1 MKPMVFVPV
10 SPDEAR
16 ALRSGDEL
24 VAGSAYAATS
34 EFREH
39 FGYPAD
45 ADEDADYAAQV
56 FASLRCLLEGRDR
69 CVLAVEVDG
78 LPASEGAIEFG
89 EVAGPVV
96 RWQKVRA
103 IFVDDTEGRPEIR
116 AYAGTV
122 AGRSLAEVWS
132 EDAAVRLTLDHDLL
146 WFDPTELDQ
155 ALVGLDDR

>member
-10 SPDEAR
+10 TPGEVR
-16 ALRSGDEL
+16 PLRSGDDL
-24 VAGSAYAATS
+24 AAGSAYAATR

-39 FGYPAD
+39 FDYAAD

-56 FASLRCLLEGRDR
+56 FASLRCVIEGLDR
-69 CVLAVEVDG
+69 CVLAVEVDR

-89 EVAGPVV
+89 EVAAPVV

-103 IFVDDTEGRPEIR
+103 IFVDDPASRPGIR
-116 AYAGTV
+116 AYAATA
-122 AGRSLAEVWS
+122 AGRALAEVWS
-132 EDAAVRLTLDHDLL
+132 DDAAVRLTLDHDLL